1 MRMLLDYINAAMT
14 RAKLES
20 LEDGSWYAEIPG
32 FRGVWAD
39 AATRAACRRQL
50 REVLEDWIVLNL
62 RLGHNPPRLRGVR
75 PFPRLRN
82 VG

>member
-1 MRMLLDYINAAMT
+1 MLLDYINAAMS
-14 RAKLES
+14 RAKIETLD
-20 LEDGSWYAEIPG
+20 DGSWYAEIPG

-39 AATRAACRRQL
+39 ATTRTACRRQL
-50 REVLEDWIVLNL
+50 QEVLEDWIVLIL

-82 VG
+82 AG